1 MTIKVMMVDDSAVVR
16 KILSEI
22 LGKAPGIEIIAVAHD
37 PIFAMQKMET
47 IRPDVI
53 ILDIEMPRMDGLTY
67 LKKIMKEDPIPVVIC
82 STLTQKASKTSL
94 EALRLGAVEV
104 VAKPTSNIGSRLGDS
119 AKLIIDAVR
128 AASHVNMKRLRQQAM
143 TPRPEVKT
151 RGKLT
156 ADAVLDK
163 KPSGIRSTD
172 KLVAIGT
179 STGGTLALEDV
190 LSRLPA
196 DSPPIVVV
204 QHMPA
209 AFTAAFAARLDSISQ
224 VNVREA
230 KDGDQVVP
238 GAVLIAA
245 GGKHMM
251 VESHAGVQ
259 KIVVKD
265 GPLVSR
271 HRPSVDVLFRSVAQN
286 VGKSALGIIMTGMN
300 DDGANGLKEMRDAG
314 SKTLAQDEASCVIY
328 GMPAVAVERG
338 AVEREITLQG
348 IPTAIASFAR

>member
-1 MTIKVMMVDDSAVVR
+1 MSIKVMLVDDSAVVR

-22 LGKAPGIEIIAVAHD
+22 LEKAPGIEVIAVAQD
-37 PIFAMQKMET
+37 PIFAMKKLET
-47 IRPDVI
+47 VRPDVM

-67 LKKIMKEDPIPVVIC
+67 LKKIMAEDPIPVVIC
-82 STLTQKASKTSL
+82 STLTQKASKTSI

-104 VAKPTSNIGSRLGDS
+104 VAKPTSNIGNRLGDS
-119 AKLIIDAVR
+119 AKLIIDAVK
-128 AASHVNMKRLRQQAM
+128 AASQANLKRVKQLSAGQASSA
-143 TPRPEVKT
+143 KT
-151 RGKLT
+151 NEKLS
-156 ADAVLDK
+156 ACAVL
-163 KPSGIRSTD
+163 PRSPGGLQSTD

-179 STGGTLALEDV
+179 STGGTLALEDI

-209 AFTAAFAARLDSISQ
+209 AFTSAFASRLDSVSQ
-224 VNVREA
+224 VRVQEA
-230 KDGDQVVP
+230 NDGDLVEP
-238 GAVLIAA
+238 GKVIIAA

-251 VESHAGVQ
+251 VECKAGVQ
-259 KIVVKD
+259 KIVVKE

-286 VGKSALGIIMTGMN
+286 VGKNALGIIMTGMG
-300 DDGANGLKEMRDAG
+300 DDGANGLKEMRVAG
-314 SKTLAQDEASCVIY
+314 GRTLAQDEASCVIY

-348 IPTAIASFAR
+348 IPTAITSFAR